1 MAKVYEILTVF
12 KSLLTSMTRQGIN
25 QDDIIY
31 IDMYHEYIQMSQEG
45 QKEADIWIFLSQ
57 KYKLS
62 ASTIKKAVKRLN
74 QEYELWK

>member
-12 KSLLTSMTRQGIN
+12 KSVLVNMTRQGIS

-31 IDMYHEYIQMSQEG
+31 LDLHREYVKLLQEG
-45 QKEADIWIFLSQ
+45 QKEADIRAFLSQ

-62 ASTIKKAVKRLN
+62 ASTIQKAIKRLN
-74 QEYELWK
+74 QEYEL